1 MKKLSGLSTDY
12 EGRCGN
18 CHKFFGEGDLYCRY
32 CGTKAGEGRY
42 EPYDDIMQCVYGPP
56 PTERLHTC
64 NECGYSWKSWA
75 MIDNERYCPKCGG
88 AVTAAETGDPLF
100 KEETGGTDMSV
111 KVYIDGQEGTTGLKI
126 LERFE
131 GRNDIEIIKISEE
144 LRKDPA
150 ERARLINSAD
160 YVFLCLPDD
169 ASREAVSFIDKD
181 NDHVRIIDAST
192 AHRTNPDW
200 AYGFPELSPAHRA
213 KIESSNRVAVPG
225 CYASG
230 FNSIVYPLVANG
242 IIPADYPVFAYA
254 TSGYSGAGKKAIAV
268 YEGDDKPFEFN
279 SPRQYALSQAHKH
292 LPEMQKISGLTYK
305 PMFNPMVCDY
315 FSGMVVSVPI
325 QTRTLPK
332 AYTPAEIHEMYA
344 KHYAGA
350 KLVEVMPLMSADEQ
364 KSFFLASNTLSGQ
377 NKLQVFV
384 FGSDEQI
391 LLCAR
396 LDNLGKGASGA
407 AVQCL
412 NIMMGIDETTGL
424 V

>member
-1 MKKLSGLSTDY
+1 M
-12 EGRCGN
+12 
-18 CHKFFGEGDLYCRY
+18 
-32 CGTKAGEGRY
+32 A
-42 EPYDDIMQCVYGPP
+42 
-56 PTERLHTC
+56 
-64 NECGYSWKSWA
+64 
-75 MIDNERYCPKCGG
+75 
-88 AVTAAETGDPLF
+88 
-100 KEETGGTDMSV
+100 V

-131 GRNDIEIIKISEE
+131 GRNDIEIIRISEE
-144 LRKDPA
+144 KRKDSA

-160 YVFLCLPDD
+160 YVFLCLPDE
-169 ASREAVSFIDKD
+169 ASREAVSFVD

-200 AYGFPELSPAHRA
+200 AYGFPELSAEHRE
-213 KIESSNRVAVPG
+213 KITKSNRVAVPG

-230 FNSIVYPLVANG
+230 FASIVYPLVNNG
-242 IIPADYPVFAYA
+242 IIPADFPVFAYA

-268 YEGDDKPFEFN
+268 YEGEDKPFEFN
-279 SPRQYALSQAHKH
+279 SPRQYALSQQHKH
-292 LPEMQKISGLTYK
+292 LPEMKAVSGLEYT
-305 PMFNPMVCDY
+305 PMFNPIICDY

-325 QTRTLPK
+325 QTRMLANAVT
-332 AYTPAEIHEMYA
+332 AEQVHAMYE
-344 KHYAGA
+344 KHYAGS
-350 KLVEVMPLMSADEQ
+350 KMVEVMPLMSMEEQ
-364 KSFFLASNTLSGQ
+364 KSFFLASNTLSGV

-384 FGSDEQI
+384 FGNDEQI

>member
-1 MKKLSGLSTDY
+1 M
-12 EGRCGN
+12 
-18 CHKFFGEGDLYCRY
+18 
-32 CGTKAGEGRY
+32 
-42 EPYDDIMQCVYGPP
+42 
-56 PTERLHTC
+56 
-64 NECGYSWKSWA
+64 
-75 MIDNERYCPKCGG
+75 
-88 AVTAAETGDPLF
+88 
-100 KEETGGTDMSV
+100 V

-126 LERFE
+126 MERFN
-131 GRNDIEIIKISEE
+131 GRNDIEIIRISEDK
-144 LRKDPA
+144 RKDSA

-160 YVFLCLPDD
+160 FVFLCLPDE
-169 ASREAVSFIDKD
+169 ASREAVSFVN

-192 AHRTNPDW
+192 AHRTNPAW
-200 AYGFPELSPAHRA
+200 AYGFPELSPLHRE
-213 KIESSNRVAVPG
+213 KIASSNRVAVPG

-230 FNSIVYPLVANG
+230 FASIVYPLVKNN

-268 YEGDDKPFEFN
+268 YEGDEKPAEFY
-279 SPRQYALSQAHKH
+279 SPRQYALSQQHKH
-292 LPEMQKISGLTYK
+292 LPEMQAVSGLKYK

-325 QTRTLPK
+325 QTRTLEK
-332 AYTPAEIHEMYA
+332 SVTAADVHEMYM
-344 KHYAGA
+344 KHYQGA

-364 KSFFLASNTLSGQ
+364 KSFFLASNTLSGL

-384 FGSDEQI
+384 FGNDEQI

-424 V
+424 I

>member
-1 MKKLSGLSTDY
+1 
-12 EGRCGN
+12 
-18 CHKFFGEGDLYCRY
+18 
-32 CGTKAGEGRY
+32 
-42 EPYDDIMQCVYGPP
+42 
-56 PTERLHTC
+56 
-64 NECGYSWKSWA
+64 
-75 MIDNERYCPKCGG
+75 
-88 AVTAAETGDPLF
+88 
-100 KEETGGTDMSV
+100 MSV

-131 GRNDIEIIKISEE
+131 GRNDIELLRISEDK
-144 LRKDPA
+144 RKDSA
-150 ERARLINSAD
+150 ERARLINMSD
-160 YVFLCLPDD
+160 YTFLCLPDD
-169 ASREAVSFIDKD
+169 AAREAVSFVD

-192 AHRTNPDW
+192 AHRTNPAW
-200 AYGFPELSPAHRA
+200 AYGFPELSPEHRE
-213 KIESSNRVAVPG
+213 KIRTSNRVAVPG

-230 FNSIVYPLVANG
+230 FASIVYPLVNNG
-242 IIPADYPVFAYA
+242 IIPADFPVFAYA

-279 SPRQYALSQAHKH
+279 SPRQYALSQQHKH
-292 LPEMQKISGLTYK
+292 LPEMKAVSGLEYT

-315 FSGMVVSVPI
+315 FSGMVVSVPV

-332 AYTPAEIHEMYA
+332 KFTAEQIHEMYA
-344 KHYAGA
+344 KHYEG
-350 KLVEVMPLMSADEQ
+350 VNMIEVMPLMSAEEQ

-377 NKLQVFV
+377 NKMQVFV
-384 FGSDEQI
+384 FGNDEQV
-391 LLCAR
+391 LLCSR